1 MIERYE
7 EYLKYEL
14 NYSNYTIKEYII
26 HVKEFLFYCDENKI
40 DYLNINKDIIID
52 YLKKIDNLSN
62 KSISA
67 ILSSLRCFYNYL
79 LDNKMIEVNYNAIS
93 ELPNEEKLIKEVVIR
108 VLEEE
113 KVLPEVDV
121 YITLTNNEEIHKINK
136 EYRDVDRP
144 TDVLSFPMYER
155 DEIAGLKNDTD
166 DEIEKILGD
175 IIVSIE
181 KVREQAEEYGHS
193 FERELAYLV
202 THGMLHLL
210 GYDHM
215 IEEEKAVMRK
225 REEEILETLNITR

>member
-1 MIERYE
+1 
-7 EYLKYEL
+7 
-14 NYSNYTIKEYII
+14 
-26 HVKEFLFYCDENKI
+26 
-40 DYLNINKDIIID
+40 
-52 YLKKIDNLSN
+52 
-62 KSISA
+62 
-67 ILSSLRCFYNYL
+67 
-79 LDNKMIEVNYNAIS
+79 MIEVNYNAIS
-93 ELPNEEKLIKEVVIR
+93 ELPNEEKLIKEVVSR

-113 KVLPEVDV
+113 KVLSEVDV
-121 YITLTNNEEIHKINK
+121 YITLTNNEKIHKINK

-155 DEIAGLKNDTD
+155 DEIADLKNDTD

-175 IIVSIE
+175 IIVSVE

>member
-1 MIERYE
+1 
-7 EYLKYEL
+7 
-14 NYSNYTIKEYII
+14 
-26 HVKEFLFYCDENKI
+26 
-40 DYLNINKDIIID
+40 
-52 YLKKIDNLSN
+52 
-62 KSISA
+62 
-67 ILSSLRCFYNYL
+67 
-79 LDNKMIEVNYNAIS
+79 MIEVNYNAIS
-93 ELPNEEKLIKEVVIR
+93 DLPNEEKLIKEVVSR

-121 YITLTNNEEIHKINK
+121 YITLTNNEELHKINK

>member
-1 MIERYE
+1 
-7 EYLKYEL
+7 
-14 NYSNYTIKEYII
+14 
-26 HVKEFLFYCDENKI
+26 
-40 DYLNINKDIIID
+40 
-52 YLKKIDNLSN
+52 
-62 KSISA
+62 
-67 ILSSLRCFYNYL
+67 
-79 LDNKMIEVNYNAIS
+79 MIEVNYNAIS
-93 ELPNEEKLIKEVVIR
+93 ELPNEEKLIKEVVSR

-144 TDVLSFPMYER
+144 TDVLSFPMYET

>member
-1 MIERYE
+1 
-7 EYLKYEL
+7 
-14 NYSNYTIKEYII
+14 
-26 HVKEFLFYCDENKI
+26 
-40 DYLNINKDIIID
+40 
-52 YLKKIDNLSN
+52 
-62 KSISA
+62 
-67 ILSSLRCFYNYL
+67 
-79 LDNKMIEVNYNAIS
+79 MIEVNYNAIS
-93 ELPNEEKLIKEVVIR
+93 ELPNEEKLIKKVVSK

-155 DEIAGLKNDTD
+155 DEIASLKNDTD

-175 IIVSIE
+175 IIVSVE

-225 REEEILETLNITR
+225 REEEILETLNITRENS

>member
-1 MIERYE
+1 M
-7 EYLKYEL
+7 
-14 NYSNYTIKEYII
+14 
-26 HVKEFLFYCDENKI
+26 
-40 DYLNINKDIIID
+40 
-52 YLKKIDNLSN
+52 
-62 KSISA
+62 
-67 ILSSLRCFYNYL
+67 
-79 LDNKMIEVNYNAIS
+79 
-93 ELPNEEKLIKEVVIR
+93 
-108 VLEEE
+108 
-113 KVLPEVDV
+113 
-121 YITLTNNEEIHKINK
+121 
-136 EYRDVDRP
+136 DRP

-181 KVREQAEEYGHS
+181 KVREQAKEYGHS

>member
-1 MIERYE
+1 
-7 EYLKYEL
+7 
-14 NYSNYTIKEYII
+14 
-26 HVKEFLFYCDENKI
+26 
-40 DYLNINKDIIID
+40 
-52 YLKKIDNLSN
+52 
-62 KSISA
+62 
-67 ILSSLRCFYNYL
+67 
-79 LDNKMIEVNYNAIS
+79 MIEVNYNAIS
-93 ELPNEEKLIKEVVIR
+93 ELPNEEKLIKEVVSR

-113 KVLPEVDV
+113 KVLSEVDV

-155 DEIAGLKNDTD
+155 DEIAGLKNDTE
-166 DEIEKILGD
+166 DEIEKSLGD

>member
-1 MIERYE
+1 M
-7 EYLKYEL
+7 
-14 NYSNYTIKEYII
+14 
-26 HVKEFLFYCDENKI
+26 V
-40 DYLNINKDIIID
+40 
-52 YLKKIDNLSN
+52 
-62 KSISA
+62 
-67 ILSSLRCFYNYL
+67 
-79 LDNKMIEVNYNAIS
+79 
-93 ELPNEEKLIKEVVIR
+93 
-108 VLEEE
+108 
-113 KVLPEVDV
+113 
-121 YITLTNNEEIHKINK
+121 
-136 EYRDVDRP
+136 RP

>member
-1 MIERYE
+1 
-7 EYLKYEL
+7 
-14 NYSNYTIKEYII
+14 
-26 HVKEFLFYCDENKI
+26 
-40 DYLNINKDIIID
+40 
-52 YLKKIDNLSN
+52 
-62 KSISA
+62 
-67 ILSSLRCFYNYL
+67 
-79 LDNKMIEVNYNAIS
+79 MIEVNYNAIS
-93 ELPNEEKLIKEVVIR
+93 ELPNEEKLIKEVVSR

>member
-1 MIERYE
+1 
-7 EYLKYEL
+7 
-14 NYSNYTIKEYII
+14 
-26 HVKEFLFYCDENKI
+26 
-40 DYLNINKDIIID
+40 
-52 YLKKIDNLSN
+52 
-62 KSISA
+62 
-67 ILSSLRCFYNYL
+67 
-79 LDNKMIEVNYNAIS
+79 MIEVNYNAIS
-93 ELPNEEKLIKEVVIR
+93 ELPNEEKLIKEVVSR

-155 DEIAGLKNDTD
+155 DEIAGLKNDTN

-181 KVREQAEEYGHS
+181 KVREQAKEYGHS

>member
-1 MIERYE
+1 
-7 EYLKYEL
+7 
-14 NYSNYTIKEYII
+14 
-26 HVKEFLFYCDENKI
+26 
-40 DYLNINKDIIID
+40 
-52 YLKKIDNLSN
+52 
-62 KSISA
+62 
-67 ILSSLRCFYNYL
+67 
-79 LDNKMIEVNYNAIS
+79 MIEVNYNAIS
-93 ELPNEEKLIKEVVIR
+93 ELPNEKKLIKEVVSR

-155 DEIAGLKNDTD
+155 DEIAGLKNDTN

-215 IEEEKAVMRK
+215 IEEEKTVMRK

>member
-1 MIERYE
+1 
-7 EYLKYEL
+7 
-14 NYSNYTIKEYII
+14 
-26 HVKEFLFYCDENKI
+26 
-40 DYLNINKDIIID
+40 
-52 YLKKIDNLSN
+52 
-62 KSISA
+62 
-67 ILSSLRCFYNYL
+67 
-79 LDNKMIEVNYNAIS
+79 MIEVNYNAIS
-93 ELPNEEKLIKEVVIR
+93 ELPNEEKLIKEVVSR

-202 THGMLHLL
+202 THGMHHLL